1 MNKIFILVIILNSFI
16 TTVSFSEHVIKATK
30 EQKEK
35 KLQLRIVDIPSKFNK
50 IQISP
55 AAKTKDLNRQIT
67 ESKNSKKIDK
77 ILNNE
82 SLLSVLYYDG
92 QKIVVDKKSNK
103 IQNDT
108 KLYSFSM
115 SKSLVSYQ
123 LGNAICNGH
132 IKSLDDKISNYVPE
146 AKGTLYE
153 NSTFKELINMT
164 AGDTNFFANRKAGS
178 ATTIRYS
185 LKYVGDIIAKKT
197 TAKDYLISSSGVKLS
212 KKAFNYHNF
221 ITDLVARAIDV
232 SVPGGLKKSYENF
245 ANKSGT
251 SSEMYFLN
259 DDNGWPLLHA
269 WFYATREDF
278 LKLAI
283 QVSQDWNS
291 KSCIGNYLNE
301 IENMKLK
308 AYKDTKSDY
317 SGFFWY
323 DRKNKARHAEMR
335 GHGGQRIHIDIEKG
349 SILAYHSITSDYNNK
364 VIWDLLK

>member
-55 AAKTKDLNRQIT
+55 AAKIKDLSKQIT
-67 ESKNSKKIDK
+67 ESKNTKKIDK
-77 ILNNE
+77 ILNNK

-108 KLYSFSM
+108 KLYSFSI
-115 SKSLVSYQ
+115 SKSFVSYQ

-132 IKSLDDKISNYVPE
+132 IKSLDDKISNYIPE

-164 AGDTNFFANRKAGS
+164 AGDKNFASRKPGS
-178 ATTIRYS
+178 AQF
-185 LKYVGDIIAKKT
+185 LYVADVIGRKT
-197 TAKDYLISSSGVKLS
+197 TAKDYLFSSSGIKIS
-212 KKAFNYHNF
+212 KKTFNYNNF
-221 ITDLVARAIDV
+221 LTDLVARAIDV
-232 SVPGGLKKSYENF
+232 TVPGGLKSMYQNF

-251 SSEMYFLN
+251 SSEIYYLI

-269 WFYATREDF
+269 WFYANREDF
-278 LKLAI
+278 LRLAI
-283 QVSQDWNS
+283 QVSKNWNS
-291 KSCIGNYLNE
+291 KSCIGNYLND
-301 IENMKLK
+301 IEKMKIK
-308 AYKDTKSDY
+308 AGIDSDSDY

-323 DRKNKARHAEMR
+323 GRQNKARHAEMR

>member
-1 MNKIFILVIILNSFI
+1 MFFII
-16 TTVSFSEHVIKATK
+16 
-30 EQKEK
+30 
-35 KLQLRIVDIPSKFNK
+35 
-50 IQISP
+50 
-55 AAKTKDLNRQIT
+55 
-67 ESKNSKKIDK
+67 
-77 ILNNE
+77 
-82 SLLSVLYYDG
+82 
-92 QKIVVDKKSNK
+92 
-103 IQNDT
+103 
-108 KLYSFSM
+108 
-115 SKSLVSYQ
+115 
-123 LGNAICNGH
+123 
-132 IKSLDDKISNYVPE
+132 
-146 AKGTLYE
+146 
-153 NSTFKELINMT
+153 
-164 AGDTNFFANRKAGS
+164 
-178 ATTIRYS
+178 
-185 LKYVGDIIAKKT
+185 
-197 TAKDYLISSSGVKLS
+197 
-212 KKAFNYHNF
+212 
-221 ITDLVARAIDV
+221 
-232 SVPGGLKKSYENF
+232 
-245 ANKSGT
+245 
-251 SSEMYFLN
+251 